1 MERVLISK
9 EKKFVRAREEHIL
22 KCGTLCFKSSET
34 SFCLLHRMGFQIIKD
49 ICSPD
54 HVIVTVLTPTKN
66 VQALSE
72 L

>member
-9 EKKFVRAREEHIL
+9 ENKSVKASEEHIL
-22 KCGTLCFKSSET
+22 KSGTLWFKSSKT

-54 HVIVTVLTPTKN
+54 HIIVSVLTPTNN